1 MKGKFGNLSVNAK
14 ENYIYT
20 RRLSEYSELNQKL
33 YLWVIQETKL
43 GNTYYNTEGSYTNY
57 STKFVVEA
65 KEIKRT
71 TLPQLNLI
79 LQKFSIGHW
88 TSSTSNETGNYTY
101 INFNFPSSTENRKFT
116 LKIGKI
122 TNTTILNKIKNNDY
136 SGITELLTYAKNNN
150 SIYSKELTTTSTAYF
165 GEFSIIIALIFSIA
179 SAWGSYYYSDKIV
192 LASCHAR
199 PATREED
206 LKLVNILDA
215 LMVTAGLPKKPD
227 LYVVEDAQPNAFAT
241 GRNPEHAIICV
252 TTGLLQK
259 LDYYELE
266 GVIAHEM
273 SHIKN
278 YDILLS
284 AVVSVF
290 VGLIVMLSDMFS
302 RIIFWGGSK
311 DRDSD
316 SKANG
321 ILMLLGLIC
330 LILSPIF
337 GTLMQLAL
345 SRRREFLADS
355 TAVEFTRN
363 PDGLISALQKLE
375 NDPNELK
382 SANSATANMYI
393 INPFKKNGEKG
404 KRKTSSLWSTHPST
418 EDRIEALRNIK

>member
-1 MKGKFGNLSVNAK
+1 MFKSSKKNKFESGIIVSIFIIVITLIVYYICNALELGNL
-14 ENYIYT
+14 
-20 RRLSEYSELNQKL
+20 
-33 YLWVIQETKL
+33 
-43 GNTYYNTEGSYTNY
+43 
-57 STKFVVEA
+57 
-65 KEIKRT
+65 
-71 TLPQLNLI
+71 
-79 LQKFSIGHW
+79 
-88 TSSTSNETGNYTY
+88 
-101 INFNFPSSTENRKFT
+101 
-116 LKIGKI
+116 
-122 TNTTILNKIKNNDY
+122 
-136 SGITELLTYAKNNN
+136 
-150 SIYSKELTTTSTAYF
+150 
-165 GEFSIIIALIFSIA
+165 SIIIALIFSIA

-192 LASCHAR
+192 LASCKAR

-227 LYVVEDAQPNAFAT
+227 LYVVEDNQPNAFAT
-241 GRNPEHAIICV
+241 GRNPEHAVICV
-252 TTGLLQK
+252 TTGLLEK

-284 AVVSVF
+284 TVVSVF
-290 VGLIVMLSDMFS
+290 VGFIVMLSDMFS
-302 RIIFWGGSK
+302 RALFWGGAK
-311 DRDSD
+311 DRDND

-321 ILMLLGLIC
+321 FLMLLGLIF

-345 SRRREFLADS
+345 SRRREYLADS
-355 TAVEFTRN
+355 TAIEFTRN

-375 NDPNELK
+375 NDPNELET
-382 SANSATANMYI
+382 ANSATANMYI

-404 KRKTSSLWSTHPST
+404 KKKTSSLWSTHPST